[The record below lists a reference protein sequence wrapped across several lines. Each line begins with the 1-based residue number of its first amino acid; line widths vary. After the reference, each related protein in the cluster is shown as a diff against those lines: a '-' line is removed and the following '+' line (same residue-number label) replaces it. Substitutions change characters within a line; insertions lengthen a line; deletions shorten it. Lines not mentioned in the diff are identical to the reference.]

1 MLVNMKLCRVPQ
13 TIQAV
18 LLLFALTLHH
28 QVIASAQSGYELPYS
43 DEMVAEF
50 ARVKL
55 QVDEI
60 KAQYNER
67 IQAADSHEESER
79 LAAEANEFAAKA
91 IQESVLSFDL
101 YQRMQTDLRNDP
113 GFRGRVLYIMS
124 RLKQGR

>member
-1 MLVNMKLCRVPQ
+1 MKLCRVPQ

-43 DEMVAEF
+43 EEMVAEF

-67 IQAADSHEESER
+67 VQAADSHEESER

>member
-43 DEMVAEF
+43 EEMVAEF

>member
-1 MLVNMKLCRVPQ
+1 MLVNLKLCRVPQ

-28 QVIASAQSGYELPYS
+28 QVIASAQSGYDLPYS
-43 DEMVAEF
+43 DEIVAEF
-50 ARVKL
+50 ARVKVR
-55 QVDEI
+55 VDEI

-79 LAAEANEFAAKA
+79 LATEANEFAAKA

-113 GFRGRVLYIMS
+113 GFRARVLYLM
-124 RLKQGR
+124 RLLKQER